1 MAGMIQVTPS
11 ALRTKAEELRTQNK
25 LLRNH
30 ISSMRNQEQ
39 GLRGL
44 WEGEAH
50 DTFSREFMND
60 AGKMDEFC
68 AAIDVF
74 ASTLEQIASEYERA
88 ENTNTMT
95 ATVRYI

>member
-11 ALRTKAEELRTQNK
+11 ALRNKAGELRAQNK
-25 LLRNH
+25 LLRTY
-30 ISSMRNQEQ
+30 IESMRNQEQ
-39 GLRGL
+39 GLRGM

-50 DTFSREFMND
+50 DIFAREFMKD

-68 AAIDVF
+68 AAIDTF
-74 ASTLEQIASEYERA
+74 AASLEEIASEYERA

-95 ATVRYI
+95 ATVRYV